1 MKGIKQIILLIILII
16 IMILIVSIALIKL
29 NNVQQDID
37 DNNVEEY
44 QEYSE
49 HYEEERNKTA
59 HIVENANTFYTIENC
74 INVYLNNVYSKNN
87 DNIQSLLYQPSEISN
102 VEFYD
107 TQKENI
113 AQEIWESDDN
123 GISIYYVFTKIRDK
137 NELDISNEFNYFFTV
152 ILDENNHT
160 FAIRPNGKQHLLE
173 NLKAIEQYTID
184 GIRKNSINRYSD
196 IIIYNEDIINKYFTE
211 YIKNALYNINVAY
224 ELLDEEYKNS
234 KFENIEAFKKYIDN
248 NRESILNLT
257 INKYSKE
264 QFEDYVQY
272 TIIDNYNKYYI
283 IKETSVMK
291 FKILL
296 DNYTVNTE
304 EINSKYEKATDD
316 VKIATNVDKIFKMI
330 DNKEFKTIYDNYL
343 NTGFKNNYFSDYT
356 KFETYMNNTFFE
368 YNYLGNKTLEK
379 QGENY
384 IITINYKDGISSAA
398 ENRQISIIMK
408 LNNDMNFEISFAMQ

>member
-248 NRESILNLT
+248 NRESILNST

-330 DNKEFKTIYDNYL
+330 DNKEFKAIYDNYL